1 MEFLVIIFLGLFKV
15 ISFILGLV
23 VGYLAIFLPLTKRRI
38 KKINRKDAV
47 MVRNFK
53 DVLESKEFD
62 LAAEAERIQLYISQT
77 HPLKHY
83 KDGKSKKI
91 IPELDQ
97 QLNFYSG
104 IGNAIDTPLELGFH
118 NVFFLK
124 KGESILETIVF
135 KYEPDAPNADS
146 VKIYRLQ
153 LEKIESV

>member
-62 LAAEAERIQLYISQT
+62 LAAEAEMIKLYISHT
-77 HPLKHY
+77 HPLRHY
-83 KDGKSKKI
+83 KHEKTKKI
-91 IPELDQ
+91 IPEEDQ

-104 IGNAIDTPLELGFH
+104 IGNAIDTPLELGLN

-124 KGESILETIVF
+124 NGESILETIVF
-135 KYEPDAPNADS
+135 EYEPDAPNADN

-153 LEKIESV
+153 LEKIDSV